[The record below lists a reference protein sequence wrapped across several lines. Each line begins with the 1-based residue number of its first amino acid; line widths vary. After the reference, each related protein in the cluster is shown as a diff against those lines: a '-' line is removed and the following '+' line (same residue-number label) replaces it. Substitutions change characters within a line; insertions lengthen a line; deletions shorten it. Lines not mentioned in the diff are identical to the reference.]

1 MANNEREVFAR
12 NLRNAI
18 ENSPMSQT
26 QIADKLGISKG
37 TMCDY
42 LHCRAFPRPD
52 RMAKLCNI
60 LGISQYDLTT
70 DFHQEVQGFVPN
82 RELIALS
89 QELLNDTDARNLY
102 SDIRQLEAAEREAIR
117 AVISKLIQK

>member
-12 NLRNAI
+12 NLRKAI

-26 QIADKLGISKG
+26 QVADRLGISKG

-52 RMAKLCNI
+52 RMANLCNI
-60 LGISQYDLTT
+60 LGVTQYDLTT
-70 DFHQEVQGFVPN
+70 DFHQEVDGFVPN

-89 QELLNDTDARNLY
+89 KELLNDTDARNLY
-102 SDIRQLEAAEREAIR
+102 SDIRQLEPTEREALR
-117 AVISKLIQK
+117 AVIAKLLQK